1 MGVDVGALTPVEIGV
16 SIVARL
22 VAVRRAER
30 ASVKRALSV
39 VAPALPCRSGRQG
52 DGRRNALRAAGHRR
66 GLSEGS
72 TRPRRALPLRAAQR
86 GATAP

>member
-39 VAPALPCRSGRQG
+39 VAQARGDVWITTAGAVFDHVAALPAGVVPGCTKRS
-52 DGRRNALRAAGHRR
+52 AA
-66 GLSEGS
+66 
-72 TRPRRALPLRAAQR
+72 
-86 GATAP
+86 